1 MKNIKIRSIKYT
13 DPAINW
19 DFQAEE
25 AEPKLSELLESGVCG
40 KPERW
45 VLHKDE
51 PMAEAYD
58 EADVLEERIV
68 DGLDGA
74 SHKEVKLKAEYTIE
88 IEDVTDKLEQERIN
102 AEALKYLADTD
113 WMIIREMDAGIVCPE
128 DVKLARA
135 EARSKI
141 VRMD

>member
-1 MKNIKIRSIKYT
+1 MKKVTIKNNAGVQT
-13 DPAINW
+13 HGAEMLDPTQWIADCIASNAW
-19 DFQAEE
+19 
-25 AEPKLSELLESGVCG
+25 G

-51 PMAEAYD
+51 PMSEAYD